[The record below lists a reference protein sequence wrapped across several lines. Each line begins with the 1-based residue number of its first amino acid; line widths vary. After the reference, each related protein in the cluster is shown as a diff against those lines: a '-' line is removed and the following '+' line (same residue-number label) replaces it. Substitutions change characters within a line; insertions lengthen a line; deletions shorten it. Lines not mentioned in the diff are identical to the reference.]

1 MPNPISNEVWI
12 VIGQWLVYGASLTG
26 AVMAIARFIKW
37 IRSKTTVAKLE
48 ERINKHTEY
57 LNNDDKRIKS
67 LEQLYSSNKTGGLTM
82 TNTASETDLEDIHAL
97 MRLSIKASQ
106 ALLKNNL
113 DGNNRE
119 AVEEANAEIQNYL
132 NGKI

>member
-1 MPNPISNEVWI
+1 MPSPISNEVWV

-26 AVMAIARFIKW
+26 AVMAIAQFIKW

-48 ERINKHTEY
+48 ERVNKHAEY

-67 LEQLYSSNKTGGLTM
+67 LEQLYSSNKT
-82 TNTASETDLEDIHAL
+82 DLEDIHTL

-119 AVEEANAEIQNYL
+119 AVAEANAEIQNYL

>member
-1 MPNPISNEVWI
+1 MPNPISNEVWV
-12 VIGQWLVYGASLTG
+12 VIGQWLVYGSSFTC
-26 AVMAIARFIKW
+26 AVMAIAQFIKW

-48 ERINKHTEY
+48 ERVNKHAEY

-67 LEQLYSSNKTGGLTM
+67 LEQLYSSNKT
-82 TNTASETDLEDIHAL
+82 DLEDIHTL

-113 DGNNRE
+113 DGNNRK

>member
-1 MPNPISNEVWI
+1 MPSPISNEVWV

-26 AVMAIARFIKW
+26 AVMAIAQFIKW
-37 IRSKTTVAKLE
+37 LRSKTTVAKLE
-48 ERINKHTEY
+48 EKISKHAEY
-57 LNNDDKRIKS
+57 LDNDDKRIKS
-67 LEQLYSSNKTGGLTM
+67 LEQLYSNNK
-82 TNTASETDLEDIHAL
+82 SDLEDIHTL

>member
-1 MPNPISNEVWI
+1 MPNPISNEVWV

-26 AVMAIARFIKW
+26 AVMAIAQFIKW

-48 ERINKHTEY
+48 ERVNKHSEY
-57 LNNDDKRIKS
+57 LDNDDKRIKS
-67 LEQLYSSNKTGGLTM
+67 LEQLYSSNKT
-82 TNTASETDLEDIHAL
+82 DLEDIHTL

-113 DGNNRE
+113 DGNNRA

>member
-1 MPNPISNEVWI
+1 MPNPISNEVWV

-26 AVMAIARFIKW
+26 AVMAIAQFIKW

-48 ERINKHTEY
+48 ERVNKNTEY

-67 LEQLYSSNKTGGLTM
+67 LEQLYSSNKT
-82 TNTASETDLEDIHAL
+82 DLEDIHTL

>member
-1 MPNPISNEVWI
+1 MPNTISNEVWV

-26 AVMAIARFIKW
+26 AVMAIAQFIKW

-48 ERINKHTEY
+48 ERVNKNAEY
-57 LNNDDKRIKS
+57 LDNDDKRIKS
-67 LEQLYSSNKTGGLTM
+67 LEQLYSSNKT
-82 TNTASETDLEDIHAL
+82 DLEDIHTL

-113 DGNNRE
+113 DGNNRA